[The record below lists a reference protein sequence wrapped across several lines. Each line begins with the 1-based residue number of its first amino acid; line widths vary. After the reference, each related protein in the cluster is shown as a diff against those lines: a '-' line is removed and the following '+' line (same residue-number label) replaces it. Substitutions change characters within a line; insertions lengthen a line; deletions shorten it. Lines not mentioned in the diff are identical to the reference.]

1 MQGRGATVLVMGAG
15 PLGLMNACVARG
27 NGARKILLSETNDER
42 LARAEQFQFDVLVNP
57 SREDLRERVLAETD
71 GLGADIVIVAAPAAA
86 PQEQAVHLARKRGTV
101 VLFASLPKG
110 DATLRLDSRAIHYN
124 ELRVV
129 GTSDSAPWHVR
140 EAVELL
146 AAGKVP
152 AARLASHVLPLE
164 RIHEAF
170 RLMET
175 GESLRVVVRP

>member
-1 MQGRGATVLVMGAG
+1 M
-15 PLGLMNACVARG
+15 
-27 NGARKILLSETNDER
+27 
-42 LARAEQFQFDVLVNP
+42 
-57 SREDLRERVLAETD
+57 
-71 GLGADIVIVAAPAAA
+71 
-86 PQEQAVHLARKRGTV
+86 
-101 VLFASLPKG
+101 LFASLPKG